1 MPNDTSTLTFWD
13 HLDQLRSVLL
23 RILLATLICSVAAF
37 IFKDEVFRVVLAPKQ
52 ADFVTYSRMR
62 SLALALGIDAT
73 FDTGNVQLIN
83 TGLAQQFMIHL
94 KTAFCVGI
102 LCAAPYA
109 LYALFGFISP
119 GLYSNERRLGSSI
132 AFWGYVMFMAGTAL
146 SYFVIF
152 PMTFQFL
159 GNYQVSGEVANMI
172 DLESYMSTLIM
183 LTLFMGLICEMPV
196 IAWLLAK
203 AGILSSSLMTRYR
216 RHAVVVILSLAAIIT
231 PTSDAFT
238 LMLVSLPMWLL
249 YEASI
254 LITRR
259 INRKKEISFG

>member
-1 MPNDTSTLTFWD
+1 
-13 HLDQLRSVLL
+13 
-23 RILLATLICSVAAF
+23 
-37 IFKDEVFRVVLAPKQ
+37 
-52 ADFVTYSRMR
+52 
-62 SLALALGIDAT
+62 
-73 FDTGNVQLIN
+73 
-83 TGLAQQFMIHL
+83 
-94 KTAFCVGI
+94 
-102 LCAAPYA
+102 
-109 LYALFGFISP
+109 
-119 GLYSNERRLGSSI
+119 
-132 AFWGYVMFMAGTAL
+132 
-146 SYFVIF
+146 
-152 PMTFQFL
+152 MTFQFL

-254 LITRR
+254 LITKR
-259 INRKKEISFG
+259 INRQKEISFG